1 MENKYFGKII
11 DTHAH
16 VYPDKIAEKAVR
28 AIGDFYNIH
37 MAKGGHVNGLLE
49 SGGKIGV
56 SRYVIHSLA
65 TTLHQVESI
74 NNFILSTASGNPAF
88 VPFATLHPD
97 MDEQDMQK
105 EVDRVL
111 SLGAK
116 GLKLHPDFQKFY
128 ADDEKVLKIYR
139 SCSGKLPILFHAG
152 DNRYDYSSP
161 KRIANVAR
169 QFPNLTVIAAHFGG
183 YHRWDEVDV
192 YEGLNNVYYD
202 TCSAMFMLS
211 PERATEIMRKLG
223 VDRFFFSSDYP
234 MWDHE
239 EELENI
245 MRLGLTEE
253 EREMVLYKNAE
264 RVLKI

>member
-1 MENKYFGKII
+1 MNNYFGKII

-37 MAKGGHVNGLLE
+37 MAKGGNVEGLLT
-49 SGGKIGV
+49 SGAKIGV

-74 NNFILSTASGNPAF
+74 NNFILTTAHANSAF
-88 VPFATLHPD
+88 IPFATLHPD
-97 MDEQDMQK
+97 MEEGDMQK
-105 EVDRVL
+105 EIERVI

-128 ADDEKVLKIYR
+128 ADDENVYKIYR
-139 SCSGKLPILFHAG
+139 TCKGKLPILFHAG
-152 DNRYDYSSP
+152 DNRYDFSSP
-161 KRIANVAR
+161 KRIARVAKL
-169 QFPNLTVIAAHFGG
+169 FPDLTVISAHFGG
-183 YHRWDEVDV
+183 YHRWDEVGV
-192 YEGLNNVYYD
+192 YDGLQNVYYD
-202 TCSAMFMLS
+202 TCSTMFMLS
-211 PERATEIMRKLG
+211 PDRATEIMRKLG

-239 EELENI
+239 EELENL
-245 MRLGLTEE
+245 MRLDLNEE

-264 RVLKI
+264 RVLGI

>member
-1 MENKYFGKII
+1 MNKYFGKII

-16 VYPDKIAEKAVR
+16 VYPDKIAQKAVR

-37 MAKGGHVNGLLE
+37 MAKGGNVDGLLA
-49 SGGKIGV
+49 SGAKIGV

-65 TTLHQVESI
+65 TTLHQVEAI
-74 NNFILSTASGNPAF
+74 NNFILNTASQNPAF

-97 MDEQDMQK
+97 MEESDMQK
-105 EVDRVL
+105 EIERVIA
-111 SLGAK
+111 LGAK

-128 ADDEKVLKIYR
+128 ADDESVHKIYR
-139 SCSGKLPILFHAG
+139 TLRGKLPILFHAG

-161 KRIANVAR
+161 CRIANVAR
-169 QFPNLTVIAAHFGG
+169 LFPDLTVISAHFGG

-192 YEGLNNVYYD
+192 YEGLQNVYYD
-202 TCSAMFMLS
+202 TCSTMFMLS

-245 MRLGLTEE
+245 MRLDLSEE

-264 RVLKI
+264 RVLGI